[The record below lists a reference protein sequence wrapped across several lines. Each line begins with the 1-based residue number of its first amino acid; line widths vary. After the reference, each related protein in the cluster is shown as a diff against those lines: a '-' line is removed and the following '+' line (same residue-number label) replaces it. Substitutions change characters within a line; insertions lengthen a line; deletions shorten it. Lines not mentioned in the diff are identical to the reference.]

1 MPPRD
6 AILEQA
12 LAELTE
18 LSRRVADLTATL
30 AALAAVRGEGHGP
43 LPPHGS
49 SDASRPTSNIPSE
62 PQPNLE
68 TGGPADVAWSLAQTA
83 SPNTPWSPWPF
94 WSMPPFFPPGAWP
107 PPTSR
112 AWVGL
117 EGVTPATNDSTPP
130 VSDAAPA
137 TREVTLQTS
146 RSRRRVKR
154 RSAKKSLTSRATA
167 QTAQRERPQIERA
180 SPKKTLVPSEHASQ
194 AGAEPARHAAATP
207 RPAAAPTAPAHSG
220 REGRSR
226 RRLGSLLISTSVHAL
241 ALIVLALVF
250 VTREAEPEP
259 LMLTSSMAPSE
270 ALEEAP
276 AIEIE
281 PIAPAEP
288 MPDLISEPVF
298 ADLDALEPPPPT
310 IDSLSATDSLPTIET
325 VSLLDMGQAAGP
337 TTADLLLPLGGSGE
351 GRSPAGS
358 DGRGQGSSMAAG
370 GSLFFGTPGAGS
382 SICFMCDNSR
392 SYEEGGFEMVVREL
406 LRSVGALTE
415 KQSFF
420 VVFFSDEA
428 YPMFYPDVVQE
439 LLPATADNKQR
450 LQLWLSNVEKRTGGQ
465 GLRDAIAMVESLQ
478 PASVCF
484 LSDGDHSESL
494 VERLVSAEL
503 GDAVVNT
510 FGMQTLSV
518 RRTGVSQEQLWKQ
531 QRLNQ
536 NLLRIA
542 SAHDGVFTPVAMP
555 H

>member
-18 LSRRVADLTATL
+18 LSRRVADLTATVS
-30 AALAAVRGEGHGP
+30 ALAAA
-43 LPPHGS
+43 PPENHGS
-49 SDASRPTSNIPSE
+49 PHAHSSSEGSSPAVSIPSE
-62 PQPNLE
+62 PQPSVK
-68 TGGPADVAWSLAQTA
+68 TGGPQGAAWSRAQAA
-83 SPNTPWSPWPF
+83 SVNAAWAPWSPWSL
-94 WSMPPFFPPGAWP
+94 WSMPPMVPPGAWP

-112 AWVGL
+112 PWGL
-117 EGVTPATNDSTPP
+117 EAVTPATSDSTPAASDSALP
-130 VSDAAPA
+130 VSD
-137 TREVTLQTS
+137 VTLQINHSRRCVTRRPPKES
-146 RSRRRVKR
+146 LTARAAARTAKRSRVKAAR
-154 RSAKKSLTSRATA
+154 TT
-167 QTAQRERPQIERA
+167 
-180 SPKKTLVPSEHASQ
+180 PKKTQTPAKDAIQQGSA
-194 AGAEPARHAAATP
+194 PARQTEAAP
-207 RPAAAPTAPAHSG
+207 RPAAAAPQTVG
-220 REGRSR
+220 EGRRR
-226 RRLGSLLISTSVHAL
+226 RRLGSLLISTSIHAF
-241 ALIVLALVF
+241 ALMILALVF
-250 VTREAEPEP
+250 VTRDAEPEP

-270 ALEEAP
+270 AFEEAP

-281 PIAPAEP
+281 AIEPAEP
-288 MPDLISEPVF
+288 MPDLIPEPVF

-310 IDSLSATDSLPTIET
+310 IESLPSADALPTIET
-325 VSLLDMGQAAGP
+325 VSLLDVGQAAGP

-358 DGRGQGSSMAAG
+358 SGRGVGSSMAAG

-392 SYEEGGFEMVVREL
+392 SYEEGGFEIVVREL

-428 YPMFYPDVVQE
+428 YPMFYPDAVHE
-439 LLPATADNKQR
+439 LLPATPDNKQR

-518 RRTGVSQEQLWKQ
+518 RRSGVSQEQLWKQ

-542 SAHDGVFTPVAMP
+542 SAHDGVFTPVTMP